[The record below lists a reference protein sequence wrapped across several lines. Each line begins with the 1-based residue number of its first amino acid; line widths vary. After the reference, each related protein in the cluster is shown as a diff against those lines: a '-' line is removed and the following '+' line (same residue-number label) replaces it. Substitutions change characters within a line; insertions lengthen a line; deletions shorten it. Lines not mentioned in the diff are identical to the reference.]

1 MTGLR
6 ESAESHEAILEQQ
19 RIDFGT
25 FVRERQDDLDS
36 HCSYINSWSQTLVS
50 ELQLRNQEVDKFLV
64 EDLRKD
70 LPTGKR
76 TSFSHEYKNKKR

>member
-19 RIDFGT
+19 QVDFST
-25 FVRERQDDLDS
+25 FVREHQDDLET
-36 HCSYINSWSQTLVS
+36 HCSYISGWSQTITS
-50 ELQLRNQEVDKFLV
+50 ELQQRRQDLDKFLV

-70 LPTGKR
+70 IPTGNMCM
-76 TSFSHEYKNKKR
+76 SCCIIPW